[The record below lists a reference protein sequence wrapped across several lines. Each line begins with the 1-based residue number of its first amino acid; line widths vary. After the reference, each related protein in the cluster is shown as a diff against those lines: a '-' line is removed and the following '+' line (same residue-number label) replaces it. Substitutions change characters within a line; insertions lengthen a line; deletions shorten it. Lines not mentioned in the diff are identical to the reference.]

1 MYLAINRSETYV
13 RRAIRTFIKSELT
26 SPWLNA
32 INDRASTRLERQV
45 ISATST
51 MTVSDQ
57 NVRVQSAAKGRKLS
71 GGLNPKTDYPAVEFG
86 ASRNKTTTYSRGG
99 RRASPR
105 VTRHT
110 ARQLRPR
117 NTRGYVFYPT
127 AEAMIPRLASLIVQT
142 VVKGYSN
149 IFDGKSF

>member
-13 RRAIRTFIKSELT
+13 RRAIRTFIKGELT
-26 SPWLNA
+26 QPWLNA
-32 INDRASTRLERQV
+32 INDRASTTLERRV
-45 ISATST
+45 ISSTST
-51 MTVSDQ
+51 LTVSDQ
-57 NVRVQSAAKGRKLS
+57 NVRIQSAAKGRTLR
-71 GGLNPKTDYPAVEFG
+71 GGLNPKADYPAVEFG
-86 ASRNKTTTYSRGG
+86 ANRSKVATYRRGG
-99 RRASPR
+99 RRASNS

-117 NTRGYVFYPT
+117 NTRGYVFYPA

-142 VVKGYSN
+142 VVKGYAN

>member
-32 INDRASTRLERQV
+32 INDRASTTLERRV
-45 ISATST
+45 ISATAS

-57 NVRVQSAAKGRKLS
+57 NVRVQSATKGRKLS
-71 GGLNPKTDYPAVEFG
+71 GGLNPRADYPAVEFG
-86 ASRNKTTTYSRGG
+86 ANRNRVATYSRGG
-99 RRASPR
+99 KQAARR

-110 ARQLRPR
+110 TRQLRPR
-117 NTRGYVFYPT
+117 NSRGYVFYPA

-142 VVKGYSN
+142 VVKGYAN
-149 IFDGKSF
+149 IFDGKAF